1 MAKLAPVSFTPAGW
15 LFKHAELHKVL
26 DDRLPWI
33 RHDGSPRDE
42 YYVARDGRDY
52 AYKAYGGMRTYHS
65 QPLHPVIQT
74 IWDAVERRVD
84 TRFDAV
90 FLNRYVDGSDH
101 LGWHSD
107 DGETMDDDRPIAIV
121 SLGQPREIWFR
132 ERPEFDRTGDVEKH
146 LLEPGGLALMARG
159 MQDTHQHRIPKASW
173 NQKGSRISL
182 TFRGLTS

>member
-1 MAKLAPVSFTPAGW
+1 MSHLAPVSYTPPGW

-26 DDRLPWI
+26 DERLHWI
-33 RHDGSPRDE
+33 RHDNAPRDE

-90 FLNRYVDGSDH
+90 FLNRYADGSDH

-107 DGETMDDDRPIAIV
+107 DGETMDDSRPIAIV
-121 SLGQPREIWFR
+121 SLGAIREIWFR
-132 ERPEFDRTGDVEKH
+132 PVKVETADVEKIV
-146 LLEPGGLALMARG
+146 LQSGSLTLMARG
-159 MQDTHQHRIPKASW
+159 MQDTHQHRIPKASYA
-173 NQKGSRISL
+173 QAGSRISL
-182 TFRGLTS
+182 TFRGLTP